1 MERHMWRRNGIY
13 LGCQAW
19 PHVAGVVEDKVPE
32 SGRREQEAELSEVP
46 SGPKHPADKFKLA

>member
-1 MERHMWRRNGIY
+1 MGFSPFSELKRG
-13 LGCQAW
+13 
-19 PHVAGVVEDKVPE
+19 K